1 MSIKNIFLK
10 ILGIILII
18 VGLLALFTPFTPGSF
33 LALIGLAMVLG
44 AHSKLRKL
52 IKIVIEE
59 LKRDKELKKMGKK

>member
-1 MSIKNIFLK
+1 MSIKDIFLK

-18 VGLLALFTPFTPGSF
+18 IGLFALITPFTPGSF
-33 LALIGLAMVLG
+33 LALIGLVMVLG

-59 LKRDKELKKMGKK
+59 LKRDREIKKRKK

>member
-1 MSIKNIFLK
+1 MFVKNIFLK

-18 VGLLALFTPFTPGSF
+18 VGLFALLTPFTPGSF

-59 LKRDKELKKMGKK
+59 LKRDREIKKNKK